1 MGKVSLIGVASLVF
15 IFGIKANAGVA
26 DLDKTLPS
34 KERKVYPV
42 DKMHNTLGN
51 AYYALSKEH
60 NNKKAISY
68 FEDALG
74 VARRLGNWQG
84 CLDAG
89 IGLIALGKGKEG
101 LKACEEA
108 LRFSKTG
115 EDWRGCIA
123 VGYGLGSLPKK
134 MKKKSAKEAFL
145 LAKVIAVKL
154 KDWRGGLK
162 AGEGFLS
169 LAAAIK
175 DSIGCFDSA
184 FSICKEQKSLEGV
197 ETLKEAFKKA
207 GAISKSRECEEKAKE
222 FKAMYAE
229 HKPRR
234 TSPPPGWSPVGETVR
249 EPKRISLEAQRLN
262 RASIDKDIQAKN
274 EWIKQQETIEAERK
288 RYERAYDYYY
298 CPYDSHIWDVTD
310 SPTYLYNWALNRL
323 RYYRLR
329 DGVYYYHYPRGTV
342 SPYTFSID

>member
-1 MGKVSLIGVASLVF
+1 MKKILSIGMVSLLFTLNVE
-15 IFGIKANAGVA
+15 ANAEVV
-26 DLDKTLPS
+26 DL
-34 KERKVYPV
+34 
-42 DKMHNTLGN
+42 DKMHNALGN

-68 FEDALG
+68 FKEALG

-84 CLDAG
+84 SLDAG
-89 IGLIALGKGKEG
+89 IGLIALGKDEEG
-101 LKACEEA
+101 IKACEDA
-108 LRFSKTG
+108 LRFSKTR

-123 VGYGLGSLPKK
+123 VGYGLGSLPEG
-134 MKKKSAKEAFL
+134 KKKSARGAFL
-145 LAKVIAVKL
+145 SAKTIAARL
-154 KDWRGGLK
+154 KDWRGCLK

-184 FSICKEQKSLEGV
+184 FSICKEQKSPEGM

-207 GAISKSRECEEKAKE
+207 GAIDKSKECGKKAKE

-229 HKPRR
+229 AKPRL

-262 RASIDKDIQAKN
+262 RASTDKDIQAKN
-274 EWIKQQETIEAERK
+274 EWIKEQEALEAERK
-288 RYERAYDYYY
+288 RYERTYDYYY

-329 DGVYYYHYPRGTV
+329 DGVYYYHY
-342 SPYTFSID
+342 TFSID